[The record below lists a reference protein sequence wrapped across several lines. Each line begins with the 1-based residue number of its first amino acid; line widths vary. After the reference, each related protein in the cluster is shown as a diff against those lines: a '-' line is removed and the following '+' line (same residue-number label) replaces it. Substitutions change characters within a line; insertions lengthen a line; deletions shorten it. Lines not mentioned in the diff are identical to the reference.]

1 MKVAFGQQTTKV
13 KQLADLI
20 SQDISMGK
28 YKVENA
34 LPSINRLSQDY
45 KVSRDTVFKAFI
57 DLKERGII
65 DSTPGKG
72 YFVVNR
78 QKNILLLLDEYS
90 PFKDTLYNSFV
101 KRLSTKYKVDL
112 WFHQYNESLF
122 NTIIRDSIGR
132 YNKYVV
138 MNFDNEKFSPY
149 LYKIDP
155 SRLLLLDFG
164 KFDKREYS
172 YICQDFGEYFYRA
185 MSQLSA
191 RIQHY
196 QKLVLC
202 IAKGSKH
209 PEETS
214 KYFKRYCMDCH
225 VDYSVMEN
233 MDELEV
239 RPGEVYIAVRQVD
252 VVEIVKK
259 SRIAGL
265 TCGMDFGLIAYN
277 DTPAYE
283 VIDKGITAMS
293 IDWRKMGAMT
303 ADFIL
308 SGKRIQVYL
317 PIEIHLRGSL

>member
-1 MKVAFGQQTTKV
+1 MKVTFVQQTTKV

-72 YFVVNR
+72 YFIVNR

-122 NTIIRDSIGR
+122 NTIIRESIGR

-172 YICQDFGEYFYRA
+172 YICQDFGEYFYRS
-185 MSQLSA
+185 MVQLSA
-191 RIQHY
+191 RIERY
-196 QKLVLC
+196 RKLVLC

-209 PEETS
+209 PEETNE
-214 KYFKRYCMDCH
+214 YFKKFCMDRG
-225 VDYSVMEN
+225 VDYSVVEN

-239 RPGEVYIAVRQVD
+239 HSGEVYIAVRQVD

-259 SRIAGL
+259 SRMAGL
-265 TCGMDFGLIAYN
+265 TCGTDFGLIAYN

-293 IDWRKMGAMT
+293 VDWKKMGVMT

-308 SGKRIQVYL
+308 SGKPIQVYL
-317 PIEIHLRGSL
+317 PTEIHLRGSL

>member
-20 SQDISMGK
+20 SQDISVGK
-28 YKVENA
+28 YEAADA

-45 KVSRDTVFKAFI
+45 KVSRDTVFKAFV

-78 QKNILLLLDEYS
+78 KKNILLLLDEYS

-101 KRLSTKYKVDL
+101 KTLSAKYKVDL

-122 NTIIRDSIGR
+122 NTIIRESMGK

-172 YICQDFGEYFYRA
+172 YICQDFGGQFYRA
-185 MSQLSA
+185 LLQLSE
-191 RIQHY
+191 RLQHY
-196 QKLVLC
+196 RKLNLC
-202 IAKGSKH
+202 IVKGSKH
-209 PEETS
+209 PEETHEYFR
-214 KYFKRYCMDCH
+214 KYCTEHCLESGVIK
-225 VDYSVMEN
+225 N

-239 RPGEVYIAVRQVD
+239 CSGEVYIAIRQVD

-259 SRIAGL
+259 SRTAGL
-265 TCGMDFGLIAYN
+265 TCGVDFGLIAYN

-293 IDWRKMGAMT
+293 IDWKKMGVLM
-303 ADFIL
+303 ADFVL
-308 SGKRIQVYL
+308 SGRSVQIYL
-317 PIEIHLRGSL
+317 PTEVHLRGSV